1 MNPFVV
7 MHGLCSIPSLLEKIK
22 RLNGRTSP
30 KDLVDIAMGSPAIRP
45 QQITSEFL
53 ELANLVKDQQCKCLL
68 EIGTYRGGTLFV
80 FSQIAAANA
89 TIISVDM
96 SMTAMGNLYRACQK
110 PLLRRFIRKGQVLFL
125 LRKDSHRPE
134 TLAGIKEAL
143 QGKKLDFLFIDGDH
157 RYEGVRRDFEMYSP
171 LVRSGGL
178 LAFHDIAQSG
188 ELEVCKFW
196 DEVKQKY
203 TYKEIIH
210 QSGKGAAGIGVLW
223 L

>member
-1 MNPFVV
+1 
-7 MHGLCSIPSLLEKIK
+7 
-22 RLNGRTSP
+22 
-30 KDLVDIAMGSPAIRP
+30 
-45 QQITSEFL
+45 
-53 ELANLVKDQQCKCLL
+53 
-68 EIGTYRGGTLFV
+68 
-80 FSQIAAANA
+80 
-89 TIISVDM
+89 
-96 SMTAMGNLYRACQK
+96 
-110 PLLRRFIRKGQVLFL
+110 LFL

-143 QGKKLDFLFIDGDH
+143 QGKKLDLLFIDGDH